1 MSAVL
6 IFPAVAVLL
15 VVVGAVIGF
24 FVRKSAYESSLKQ
37 AGKSAEDIIEAAKK
51 DAASAKKEALVE
63 AREQSHKYRQ
73 EQEDDLRDRRKEL
86 QRQEN
91 RMLQRE
97 ESLDRKDNSLDQREH
112 SLEKREQKI
121 DNTEQKLDSQ
131 QKEVT
136 STLKQQQKKL
146 EEIAGMTH
154 EQARD
159 FLLKQLNSE
168 LVQEKAQL
176 IRATEESAKQDA
188 QRKAKQL
195 IVEAIQQ
202 SAADTVSETTVTTVA
217 LPNEEMKG
225 RIIGREGRNI
235 RTLESLTGIDV
246 IIDDTPQAVVL
257 SGFDPIRREIARLAL
272 EKLISDGRIHPARI
286 EEMVDKARKEM
297 DTRIREIG
305 EQTIYDLGIHN
316 VNPDLVKIIGRL
328 NFRTSY
334 GQNVLSHSIE
344 VAKIAGT
351 MAVELGE
358 DETLA
363 RRAGLLHDIGKA
375 LDHEIEG
382 SHVEIGVDITTKY
395 KEPPVV
401 INTIASHHGD
411 VEPTSMIAV
420 LVAAG
425 DAISAARP
433 GARSE
438 SMENYIHRLE
448 KLESIAN
455 SYDGVDH
462 SYAIQAGR
470 EIRIMVQPEKISDNQ
485 ATILSRQIK
494 KQIET
499 ELEYPGHIKVTVIRE
514 TRKIAYAK

>member
-1 MSAVL
+1 MSGL
-6 IFPAVAVLL
+6 LLLAVAVLML
-15 VVVGAVIGF
+15 IIGGLSGF
-24 FVRKSAYESSLKQ
+24 LIRKNAYENSLKQ
-37 AGKSAEDIIEAAKK
+37 AGQSAEEIINSAQKTAAN
-51 DAASAKKEALVE
+51 AKREALLE
-63 AREQSHKYRQ
+63 ARDESHKYRQ
-73 EQEDDLRDRRKEL
+73 KQEDELRDRRKEL

-121 DNTEQKLDSQ
+121 DVTEHKLDSQ
-131 QKEVT
+131 QKEVVT
-136 STLKQQQKKL
+136 NLNLQHQKL

-154 EQARD
+154 DQARNY
-159 FLLKQLNSE
+159 LLEQLDAK
-168 LVQEKAQL
+168 LVQEKAHL
-176 IRATEESAKQDA
+176 IRISEESAQQDA
-188 QRKAKQL
+188 AKKAKDI
-195 IVEAIQQ
+195 IVTAIQQ
-202 SAADTVSETTVTTVA
+202 SAADTVSETTVTTVS

-235 RTLESLTGIDV
+235 RTIESLTGIDV
-246 IIDDTPQAVVL
+246 IIDDTPQAVAL
-257 SGFDPIRREIARLAL
+257 SGFDPIRREIARLTL

-286 EEMVDKARKEM
+286 EETVDKSRKEM

-316 VNPDLVKIIGRL
+316 INPDLIKIIGRL
-328 NFRTSY
+328 NFRSSY
-334 GQNVLSHSIE
+334 GQNVLSHSVE
-344 VAKIAGT
+344 VAKLAGT
-351 MAVELGE
+351 MAAELGE

-363 RRAGLLHDIGKA
+363 KRAGLLHDIGKA

-395 KEPPVV
+395 KEPKLV

-411 VEPTSMIAV
+411 VEPQSTIAV
-420 LVAAG
+420 LVAAA

-448 KLESIAN
+448 KLEEIAN

-470 EIRIMVQPEKISDNQ
+470 EIRIMVKPDKISDNQ
-485 ATILSRQIK
+485 STVLSRKIRNR
-494 KQIET
+494 IEK
-499 ELEYPGHIKVTVIRE
+499 ELEYPGHVKVTVIRE

>member
-1 MSAVL
+1 MFIITTLVVALVL
-6 IFPAVAVLL
+6 IVIGI
-15 VVVGAVIGF
+15 VVGF
-24 FVRKSAYESSLKQ
+24 LVRKKVYENSLKQ
-37 AGKSAEDIIEAAKK
+37 AGKSASDIINAAKK
-51 DAASAKKEALVE
+51 DAASAKKEALIE

-97 ESLDRKDNSLDQREH
+97 EVLDHKDSSLDQREH

-121 DNTEQKLDSQ
+121 DTTEQQLEQ
-131 QKEVT
+131 QTKKVS
-136 STLKQQQKKL
+136 STLDQQQKKL
-146 EEIAGMTH
+146 EEIAAMTH
-154 EQARD
+154 DQARSH
-159 FLLKQLNSE
+159 LLKQLDE
-168 LVQEKAQL
+168 HLVQEKAHL
-176 IRATEESAKQDA
+176 IKASEESAKQDA
-188 QRKAKQL
+188 TKKAKQI

-202 SAADTVSETTVTTVA
+202 SAADTVSETTVTTVS

-246 IIDDTPQAVVL
+246 IIDDTPQAVAL
-257 SGFDPIRREIARLAL
+257 SGFDPIRREIARIAL

-286 EEMVDKARKEM
+286 EEMVDKSRKEM
-297 DTRIREIG
+297 DTKIRELG

-316 VNPDLVKIIGRL
+316 ISPDLIKIIGRL

-334 GQNVLSHSIE
+334 GQNVLSHSVE
-344 VAKIAGT
+344 VAKLAGT

-395 KEPPVV
+395 KEPKVV

-411 VEPTSMIAV
+411 VEPQSMIAV
-420 LVAAG
+420 LVAAA

-448 KLESIAN
+448 KLEEIAN
-455 SYDGVDH
+455 NYDGVDH

-470 EIRIMVQPEKISDNQ
+470 EIRIMVKPERISDNQ
-485 ATILSRQIK
+485 TAILARNIRN
-494 KQIET
+494 QIEK

>member
-1 MSAVL
+1 MSFSLAIL
-6 IFPAVAVLL
+6 AVAVLML
-15 VVVGAVIGF
+15 IIGAVIGF
-24 FVRKSAYESSLKQ
+24 FVRKGAYEKSLKQ
-37 AGKSAEDIIEAAKK
+37 AGQSAENILATAKK
-51 DAASAKKEALVE
+51 EAASAKKEILIE
-63 AREQSHKYRQ
+63 AREEGHKYRQ
-73 EQEDDLRDRRKEL
+73 QQEDDLRERRKEL

-97 ESLDRKDNSLDQREH
+97 DTLDRKDNSLDQREH
-112 SLEKREQKI
+112 SLEKREEKI
-121 DNTEQKLDSQ
+121 DSTEQKLENQ

-136 STLKQQQKKL
+136 STLEKQQQKL

-154 EQARD
+154 EQASNY
-159 FLLKQLNSE
+159 LLNQLDNE
-168 LVQEKAQL
+168 LTQEKAQM
-176 IRATEESAKQDA
+176 IRASEQAAQQDA
-188 QRKAKQL
+188 QKQAKQL

-202 SAADTVSETTVTTVA
+202 SAADTVSESTVTTVA

-235 RTLESLTGIDV
+235 RTIESLTGIDI
-246 IIDDTPQAVVL
+246 IIDDTPLAVAL
-257 SGFDPIRREIARLAL
+257 SGFDPIRREIARLTL
-272 EKLISDGRIHPARI
+272 EKLIADGRIHPGRI
-286 EEMVDKARKEM
+286 EETVDKARKEM
-297 DTRIREIG
+297 DTRIRELG
-305 EQTIYDLGIHN
+305 EQTVYDLGIHN
-316 VNPDLVKIIGRL
+316 MNPDLIKIVGRL

-334 GQNVLSHSIE
+334 GQNILSHSIE

-351 MAVELGE
+351 MAAELGE

-363 RRAGLLHDIGKA
+363 KRAGLLHDIGKA

-395 KEPPVV
+395 KEPKVV
-401 INTIASHHGD
+401 INTIASSHGD
-411 VEPTSMIAV
+411 VEPTSMIAT
-420 LVAAG
+420 LVAAA

-448 KLESIAN
+448 KLETIAN

-462 SYAIQAGR
+462 CYAIQAGR
-470 EIRIMVQPEKISDNQ
+470 EIRVMVKPEKITDNQ
-485 ATILSRQIK
+485 ATILARKIK
-494 KQIET
+494 KQIEK

-514 TRKIAYAK
+514 IRKIAYAK